1 MITISE
7 FIINLKITKA
17 YTSKQA
23 RVIDFISIYVN
34 DSKVYKVI
42 IAVNP
47 LMMKKAKKLGID
59 TQYKTIFFDDV
70 DIDLNELKKKCS
82 KGKFIIMYYP
92 NDKNNE
98 LNVYEGEDDE
108 STQMNKLKRARMNR
122 E

>member
-42 IAVNP
+42 IVVNP

>member
-42 IAVNP
+42 IVVNS